1 MREERVI
8 ALAGALQA
16 AGLVRSLALRGQAD
30 ASCVRASV
38 ASIFKI
44 DADNA
49 ADVFGGVAN
58 LRLGLETLVSQIEI
72 GQRDTGLTR
81 LVINIMR
88 VERILARRT
97 DVLETLREGIQAIER
112 DILNGAG
119 ETSAVDPLARDPLAP
134 VQHAPSASLVERD
147 VSATVPRLAQLY
159 AATLSTLRPRIIVE
173 GNPRFLKEDADVDRV
188 RALLLAAIR
197 AAVLW
202 RQLGGTQLRLFF
214 RHRQYAMMARGLLAQ
229 CTLSGS

>member
-16 AGLVRSLALRGQAD
+16 AGLVRSLALNGQAD
-30 ASCVRASV
+30 ASCVRASI

-44 DADNA
+44 DSDNA

-72 GQRDTGLTR
+72 GKRDAGLTR

-88 VERILARRT
+88 VERILARRS

-112 DILNGAG
+112 DTLPATQDMQTAG
-119 ETSAVDPLARDPLAP
+119 WDVRVTMADGTDASAI
-134 VQHAPSASLVERD
+134 
-147 VSATVPRLAQLY
+147 VSKLAQLY

-173 GNPRFLKEDADVDRV
+173 GNPRYLQDEANVDRV